1 VVVPASSIECAIAV
15 FRELGLVETRTAF
28 AAGQETRSVRVL
40 PGAGRVELT
49 DSVRYREGL
58 DEQAIFASFKQ
69 WILAEST
76 TNLQQRIQ
84 RPILPA
90 CCVLAEE

>member
-1 VVVPASSIECAIAV
+1 MSPASVECAIAV

-28 AAGQETRSVRVL
+28 AAGEENRSVRVV
-40 PGAGRVELT
+40 PNSNRVELT

-58 DEQAIFASFKQ
+58 DEQAIFTSFKQ
-69 WILAEST
+69 WILSERAE
-76 TNLQQRIQ
+76 NLQARIQ

-90 CCVLAEE
+90 CCTLVGE